1 MSVPAPKTH
10 PGLPAGR
17 TIGRRYW
24 RAAPF
29 VAVSF
34 LAACTGFGKQAV
46 RPNLTSWPEIRSD
59 YRVEALRTSLRE
71 YSVTFAAEVE
81 IAATAIER
89 RASDATV
96 RRNARLWKLGA
107 IPEMRQACFRPEA
120 IGALVDA
127 WTFVRQMDQLFR
139 EGSGRNA
146 FGPFQLEALE
156 VSGRLV
162 AQMRVIAA
170 SVAVPAEAQAELDHL
185 LVDPWIVEH
194 PLRDITFVR
203 ESPIARFAEQSAAR
217 GDALQA
223 VGSIEEMVNSLS
235 QQARIYV
242 ADLPRQVR
250 GEIDLLRSDVLPP
263 ELLSSTQGDLHTAA
277 AAADS
282 IAATAEKVPGRRTQN
297 RRAWLG
303 GVSRQGGRVLSA
315 MAGERQQA
323 VGAITSAFT
332 WEREHPLRE
341 VDAQRRATLA
351 GAPAGP

>member
-1 MSVPAPKTH
+1 MSEPALTH
-10 PGLPAGR
+10 MGLSPGR
-17 TIGRRYW
+17 RIGRGFW

-29 VAVSF
+29 VALSF
-34 LAACTGFGKQAV
+34 LAACTGFGRQAV

-89 RASDATV
+89 RASDATI

-170 SVAVPAEAQAELDHL
+170 SATVSPGAQAELEHQI
-185 LVDPWIVEH
+185 VDPWIVEH

-223 VGSIEEMVNSLS
+223 VGSIEEIVNSLS
-235 QQARIYV
+235 QQARIYA

-250 GEIDLLRSDVLPP
+250 GEVDLLRSDMLPP
-263 ELLSSTQGDLHTAA
+263 ELLSSVQGDLHTAA

-282 IAATAEKVPGRRTQN
+282 IAATAEKVPGLFMQERQ
-297 RRAWLG
+297 AVLDE
-303 GVSRQGGRVLSA
+303 VSRQRALVLA
-315 MAGERQQA
+315 AIDVERQQA
-323 VGAITSAFT
+323 VGA
-332 WEREHPLRE
+332 
-341 VDAQRRATLA
+341 
-351 GAPAGP
+351 

>member
-1 MSVPAPKTH
+1 MSEPALSTH
-10 PGLPAGR
+10 PDLSGR
-17 TIGRRYW
+17 TIGRGFW

-34 LAACTGFGKQAV
+34 LAACTGLGKQAV

-89 RASDATV
+89 RAYDATI

-146 FGPFQLEALE
+146 FGPFQPEALE

-162 AQMRVIAA
+162 AQMRAIAG
-170 SVAVPAEAQAELDHL
+170 SVAVSPEAQAELEHQI
-185 LVDPWIVEH
+185 VDSWIVEH

-223 VGSIEEMVNSLS
+223 VGSIEEIVNSLS

-250 GEIDLLRSDVLPP
+250 GEIDLLWSDMLPP
-263 ELLSSTQGDLHTAA
+263 ELLSSMQGDVHTAA
-277 AAADS
+277 KAADS
-282 IAATAEKVPGRRTQN
+282 IAATAERVPGLLTQE
-297 RRAWLG
+297 RQAVLDD
-303 GVSRQGGRVLSA
+303 VSRQRALVFA
-315 MAGERQQA
+315 AIAVERQRA
-323 VGAITSAFT
+323 VGAMTSAVG
-332 WEREHPLRE
+332 RG
-341 VDAQRRATLA
+341 DRRSSR
-351 GAPAGP
+351 